1 MAETVQNNLGYY
13 FDDDV
18 SYMLWRRAWFSDQT
32 IHWICPVLLFS
43 YFKSATLELIRERN
57 AIAWNHCTNKNKNL
71 ENGVGKENPCQEK
84 RKKKEKSLLSWSSFL
99 ILMVLLMA
107 TLLRVWVFLL
117 LLIWVFKLI
126 CTYKS
131 KNNFYKMII
140 KKNIKIRMIKIGIKI
155 NIKIIKW
162 WN

>member
-84 RKKKEKSLLSWSSFL
+84 RKKKEKKACFLDVFFFSLTWMSGSVCAHLNYIIINGYIVMGLSF
-99 ILMVLLMA
+99 
-107 TLLRVWVFLL
+107 F
-117 LLIWVFKLI
+117 
-126 CTYKS
+126 
-131 KNNFYKMII
+131 FY
-140 KKNIKIRMIKIGIKI
+140 
-155 NIKIIKW
+155 
-162 WN
+162 